1 MKQASRTIGV
11 IGGGVVGMMTA
22 GPVGAYA
29 GGIAGGVAL
38 DGITTSA
45 EYLIHNE
52 YKPSGLLL
60 TIDQI

>member
-1 MKQASRTIGV
+1 
-11 IGGGVVGMMTA
+11 MMAA

-45 EYLIHNE
+45 EYLISNE
-52 YKPSGLLL
+52 YKPSGLLM
-60 TIDQI
+60 TINQI